1 MSSSSSSL
9 QQYVSDSLHSLL
21 GYSEDVTAEYV
32 VVLASECGSEAEF
45 REKLEDSGVPMQSS
59 RAQSF
64 ASEVFRRAKRH
75 QKKSQAPSRKKTQA
89 PKEPS
94 ETELRKKS
102 ARYSLIEDED
112 DADVDMGR
120 RKKSE
125 QRQTKSSEGG
135 SKSGSS
141 DKKKHKKHL
150 RRAGKDEV
158 EDDDDTERK
167 EVSERLRHLYEDEGP
182 QKHSRLSAKEEDTHD
197 NQADTKTSKLG
208 RYADEDTDSEDEYE
222 KAESER
228 EKDKK
233 EKEEFEERLRQ
244 KDSEKTKKKGAGA
257 KSGKQREEETLEG
270 LWEQADVSK
279 LPKHM
284 QEKITPILRKEA
296 RRKFFERREPQQLQ
310 LLKDS
315 IEFEEKMLAK
325 ENLTEEER
333 KTHEINKKIYELA
346 SSRISSR
353 EVEDDEGYRLP
364 EEYEDARKK
373 KRNLKKKEEVLH
385 ARYKDDEKSMSEHQR
400 WEEHQLK
407 KAKKGKEQQLTKR
420 GKDVDPNAGYDFVV
434 DDQIEF
440 VSSNVLAG
448 LNEALGGRLFKEYPE
463 HLIKEA
469 AAAFSSEDDK
479 QIANVTQKMK
489 DHKREQQKER
499 GEDNGDI
506 DPEEL
511 ENVELDMNELKRRL
525 GLEVEEDLAQQQKE
539 KKEEKKKSLQET
551 RESLPIFSFRDD
563 LLEAIAAHQV
573 MVVVGETGSGK
584 TTQIPQYLHEV
595 GYTQLGKIGCTQPR
609 RVAAMSV
616 AARVAE
622 EMDSKLGHEVG
633 YCIRFEDCTSD
644 KTIMKYMTDGMLLRE
659 FLTEPDL
666 RSYSVLIIDE
676 AHERTL
682 HTDVLLGLV
691 KDIARYRSDIKIII
705 SSATMDADKFSEY
718 FDDAPIYNIP
728 GRRYPVDI
736 MYTTAPEADF
746 IEAAVVTCMQVH
758 ITQPLPGDILV
769 FAPGQAEIEDCCQK
783 LEDRIKRLGSKIN
796 ELIVLPVYSTLPSE
810 QQAKIFEPT
819 PEKARK
825 VVVATNIA
833 ETSLT
838 IDGIKYVV
846 DTGFCKQKSF
856 NPRTTMESLQV
867 VPISKASASQ
877 RAGRAGRTSPGKCF
891 RLYTKWSFEHEL
903 NDDSIPEILRTN
915 LTNVVLM
922 LKSLGIHDLL
932 HFDFMDKPPSETLK
946 RALEQLYALGALNDK
961 GELTKLGRR
970 MAEFPC
976 DPMISKMIIASA
988 SYECVDEA
996 ITIAAM
1002 LDVSNSVYYRPKE
1015 NAVHADNA
1023 RLAFAR
1029 GAPGDHVALM
1039 KVFNQWKDAGK
1050 SDQWC
1055 YENFVQA
1062 KSLKRAEDIREQLA
1076 GLCERVEIPI
1086 TSNANDMDS
1095 IAKAITAGFFFHTA
1109 KLQKS
1114 GSYRTIKNAHT
1125 VDIHPSSCLFRKEED
1140 ASPPPKWV
1148 VFHELVQTTKEFM
1161 RQIIAIRPE
1170 WLVEIAPHYYKEKD
1184 IEESKDKKLPNAKA
1198 RQKGK

>member
-1 MSSSSSSL
+1 MAAPSSL
-9 QQYVSDSLHSLL
+9 HEYVSDALHSLL
-21 GYSEDVTAEYV
+21 GYSEDVTVEYV
-32 VVLASECGSEAEF
+32 VVLASECSSEEQF
-45 REKLEDSGVPMQSS
+45 REKLEEGGVPMQSPE
-59 RAQSF
+59 AHSF
-64 ASEVFRRAKRH
+64 ASQVF
-75 QKKSQAPSRKKTQA
+75 QKAQKRKKTKSA
-89 PKEPS
+89 SSSNKKRKEELS
-94 ETELRKKS
+94 ESELRRKS
-102 ARYSLIEDED
+102 AKYSFVEEEGDHGD
-112 DADVDMGR
+112 SGR
-120 RKKSE
+120 RTTTAQK
-125 QRQTKSSEGG
+125 
-135 SKSGSS
+135 S
-141 DKKKHKKHL
+141 DKKRDDKSKKRKHIRKV
-150 RRAGKDEV
+150 GKDDI
-158 EDDDDTERK
+158 EDDESERK
-167 EVSERLRHLYEDEGP
+167 EVSERLKHLYEGSSDHRQPDNTRGSEIDSRAPDRNTRYEDEE
-182 QKHSRLSAKEEDTHD
+182 S
-197 NQADTKTSKLG
+197 
-208 RYADEDTDSEDEYE
+208 DEEDEYE
-222 KAESER
+222 KAEEER
-228 EKDKK
+228 DKDKR
-233 EKEEFEERLRQ
+233 EKEEFEERLKQ
-244 KDSEKTKKKGAGA
+244 KDLAKTKQKG
-257 KSGKQREEETLEG
+257 SDQTTNKQKEEQTLEG

-315 IEFEEKMLAK
+315 IEFEEKMLSK

-333 KTHEINKKIYELA
+333 RTHEINKKIYELA

-353 EVEDDEGYRLP
+353 EVEEDEGYRLP

-373 KRNLKKKEEVLH
+373 KRNIRKKEEVLH
-385 ARYKDDEKSMSEHQR
+385 ARYKDDEKPMSEHQR
-400 WEEHQLK
+400 WEEHQLT
-407 KAKKGKEQQLTKR
+407 KAKVNKDKQLTKK

-448 LNEALGGRLFKEYPE
+448 LNEAMGGKLFKEYPE
-463 HLIKEA
+463 ELIKEA
-469 AAAFSSEDDK
+469 AAAFSAEDDK
-479 QIANVTQKMK
+479 QIDEVTRKMK
-489 DHKREQQKER
+489 EHKRNKKKRSAKHE
-499 GEDNGDI
+499 GDEDV
-506 DPEEL
+506 DPKEL
-511 ENVELDMNELKRRL
+511 ENIELDMNELKRRL
-525 GLEVEEDLAQQQKE
+525 GLEVEEDLSKQKE
-539 KKEEKKKSLQET
+539 LQKQEKKKSLKDT
-551 RESLPIFSFRDD
+551 RESLPIYSFRDD

-622 EMDSKLGHEVG
+622 ELDTKLGHEVG
-633 YCIRFEDCTSD
+633 YSIRFEDCTSD
-644 KTIMKYMTDGMLLRE
+644 KTIVKYMTDGMLLRE

-705 SSATMDADKFSEY
+705 SSATMDAEKFSEY

-746 IEAAVVTCMQVH
+746 NEAAVVTCMQIHV
-758 ITQPLPGDILV
+758 TQPLPGDILV

-783 LEDRIKRLGSKIN
+783 LEDRIKQIGSRIN

-810 QQAKIFEPT
+810 QQARIFEPT
-819 PEKARK
+819 PPDARK

-867 VPISKASASQ
+867 VPISKASAAQ

-915 LTNVVLM
+915 LSNVVLM

-976 DPMISKMIIASA
+976 DPMISKMILASEK
-988 SYECVDEA
+988 YGCVEEI

-1002 LDVSNSVYYRPKE
+1002 IDVSNSVFYRPKE

-1029 GAPGDHVALM
+1029 GSPGDHLALM
-1039 KVFNQWKDAGK
+1039 NVFNQWRDAGY

-1055 YENFVQA
+1055 FENFIQA
-1062 KSLKRAEDIREQLA
+1062 KSMKRARDIREQLA
-1076 GLCERVEIPI
+1076 GLCERVEIAI
-1086 TSNANDMDS
+1086 TSDANNMDA
-1095 IAKAITAGFFFHTA
+1095 ICKAITAGFFFHTA

-1140 ASPPPKWV
+1140 AAPPPKWV
-1148 VFHELVQTTKEFM
+1148 VFYELVQTTKEFM
-1161 RQIIAIRPE
+1161 RQIVSIKPE

-1198 RQKGK
+1198 RSKAV